1 MAELDLDSILNDVVP
16 AAQARERVWKR
27 FGFLRNP
34 FPSRSHPVWGVFYNQ
49 IEVRRRFLADLNEF
63 LRERNTV
70 TLFFTGGNRVG
81 KTHFM
86 EHHRQ
91 VLTEKFRKSGVVAPI
106 AVTSAQSSDF
116 KTLYGQILDQIDE
129 SLRIQ
134 TGFKLFE
141 EGISVKVRERLDG
154 LPPGDFRK
162 AVESTAETGGE
173 TLLLLRRWL
182 RGERIRAPQRALLG
196 VSSPIESQS
205 QMLNAL
211 EGLVK
216 YLLLPEGGGA
226 VTEDGAMG
234 CRGLVL
240 FLDEFE
246 LIWKAR
252 RDRRD
257 QFLQAL
263 RALIDS
269 APWGM
274 FLCVGMATGINVGM
288 EEVEVSYPALF
299 ARLKGAGGIPSLVQ
313 IGYVTEAIG
322 YAREFERH
330 AREKFAIET
339 GEVADDY
346 EQLFSDQDIESF
358 FKALA
363 GRGSVSQGDFFD
375 RLHTE
380 AERRAQ
386 GERTD
391 SSVL

>member
-1 MAELDLDSILNDVVP
+1 MAELDLDSILHDVVP
-16 AAQARERVWKR
+16 ATQAREKTWKR

-49 IEVRRRFLADLNEF
+49 AEVRRRFLSDLNEF
-63 LRERNTV
+63 LRERNTI

-91 VLTEKFRKSGVVAPI
+91 ILTEKFRKSGIVVPI

-116 KTLYGQILDQIDE
+116 RTLYGQILDQIDE

-134 TGFKLFE
+134 TGFRLFE
-141 EGISVKVRERLDG
+141 EGISAEVKGKLDS
-154 LPPGDFRK
+154 LPPGDFRR
-162 AVESTAETGGE
+162 AVESTAEAGDE

-182 RGERIRAPQRALLG
+182 RGERIRAPQRSLLG

-216 YLLLPEGGGA
+216 YLLLPKGEGA
-226 VTEDGAMG
+226 ITEDETMG
-234 CRGLVL
+234 CRGLLL

-322 YAREFERH
+322 YAREFERY
-330 AREKFAIET
+330 AREKLAIET
-339 GEVADDY
+339 GEMTDDY
-346 EQLFSDQDIESF
+346 EQLFSDQDIESY

-386 GERTD
+386 GEDRQ
-391 SSVL
+391 